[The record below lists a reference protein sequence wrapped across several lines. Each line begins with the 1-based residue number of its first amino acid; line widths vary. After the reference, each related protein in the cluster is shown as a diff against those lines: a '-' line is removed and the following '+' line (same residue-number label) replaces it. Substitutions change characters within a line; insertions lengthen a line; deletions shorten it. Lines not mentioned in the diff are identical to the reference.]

1 MSIKVGGVSKSF
13 GKFQAVHNV
22 SLEVAPGCIHGLI
35 GENGAG
41 KTTLIQCIV
50 GIYKSDQGEVF
61 IDGKSVWENDEA
73 KQMIGYVADRNQFF
87 KGYKVKELVDF
98 FEAMYPNFSRKDFE
112 RYNEIFKIKVNQK
125 VTQLSK
131 GMQMRVSFMLHL
143 ASNPKVMVL
152 DEPTSGLDAIAKK
165 QLLDLLIEAV
175 EEKQMT
181 VLISSHHLTELEK
194 ICDEVTFIHQ
204 GRVSYQSTIDEL
216 KSSIKKLQIVFE
228 DEAPEGFMKWS
239 EFVNI
244 EKLGSVYY
252 AITDRYTQELENRLR
267 KVGARIVEPIGMN
280 LEEIFIYT
288 DGGRREASHE

>member
-1 MSIKVGGVSKSF
+1 MIIKVNQVSKSF
-13 GKFQAVHNV
+13 GKFQAVNNV
-22 SLEVAPGCIHGLI
+22 SLEVAPGSIHGLI

-50 GIYKSDQGEVF
+50 GIYKYDQGEIL

-98 FEAMYPNFSRKDFE
+98 FEAMYPSFSRKDFE
-112 RYNEIFKIKVNQK
+112 RYNGIFKVKVDKK

-175 EEKQMT
+175 EEKQMA

-194 ICDEVTFIHQ
+194 ICDEVTFINQ
-204 GRVSYQSTIDEL
+204 GRVAYQSTIDDL
-216 KSSIKKLQIVFE
+216 KSSIKKLQVVFE
-228 DEAPEGFMKWS
+228 EEAPEDLIYWD
-239 EFVNI
+239 EFVNV

-252 AITDRYTQELENRLR
+252 GITDCYTQDLENKLR
-267 KVGARIVEPIGMN
+267 SVGARIVEPIGMN

-288 DGGRREASHE
+288 DGGRREVNHG

>member
-1 MSIKVGGVSKSF
+1 MSIKVGDVSKSF
-13 GKFQAVHNV
+13 GKFQAVQNV
-22 SLEVAPGCIHGLI
+22 SLEVKPGCIHGLI

-50 GIYKSDQGEVF
+50 GIYKSDQGEVL

-112 RYNEIFKIKVNQK
+112 RYNAIFKVKVNQK
-125 VTQLSK
+125 VAQLSK

-194 ICDEVTFIHQ
+194 ICDEVTFIHE
-204 GRVSYQSTIDEL
+204 GKVSYQSTIDAL

-228 DEAPEGFMKWS
+228 KEAPEGFMEWRD
-239 EFVNI
+239 FINI

-252 AITDRYTQELENRLR
+252 AITDCYTQELEENLR
-267 KVGARIVEPIGMN
+267 NAGARIVEPIGMN

-288 DGGRREASHE
+288 DGGRRETSYE

>member
-35 GENGAG
+35 GENGVG

-112 RYNEIFKIKVNQK
+112 RYNAIFKIKVNQK

-165 QLLDLLIEAV
+165 QLFDLLIEAV

-228 DEAPEGFMKWS
+228 DDAPEGFMEWS

-252 AITDRYTQELENRLR
+252 AITDRYTQELENKLR
-267 KVGARIVEPIGMN
+267 NVGARIVEPIGMN

-288 DGGRREASHE
+288 DGGRREVSHE

>member
-1 MSIKVGGVSKSF
+1 MIIKASHVSKSF
-13 GKFQAVHNV
+13 GKFQAVDHV

-50 GIYKSDQGEVF
+50 GIYNCDQGEIL
-61 IDGKSVWENDEA
+61 IDGKPVWENDEA

-112 RYNEIFKIKVNQK
+112 RYNEIFKVKVDKK

-175 EEKQMT
+175 EERQMA

-194 ICDEVTFIHQ
+194 ICDEVTFINQ
-204 GRVSYQSTIDEL
+204 GRVAYQSTIDDL
-216 KSSIKKLQIVFE
+216 KSSIKKLQVVFE
-228 DEAPEGFMKWS
+228 EEAPEDFMKWS

-252 AITDRYTQELENRLR
+252 GITDCYTQDLENKL
-267 KVGARIVEPIGMN
+267 KDAGARIVEPIGMN